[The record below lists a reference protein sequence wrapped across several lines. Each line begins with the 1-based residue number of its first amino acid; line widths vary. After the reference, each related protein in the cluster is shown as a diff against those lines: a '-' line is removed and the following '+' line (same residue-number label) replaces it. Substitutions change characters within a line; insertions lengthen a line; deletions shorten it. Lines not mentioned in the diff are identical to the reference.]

1 MEHIISVLVENKSGV
16 LARVAGLFSGRGYNI
31 DTLAV
36 APTQDPGYSR
46 MTIVARGDDP
56 IIEQINKQL
65 NKLIDVVKVT
75 DMTAEEHVERELA
88 LVKVACTSETRADII
103 QLVNVFRARI
113 IDVDLKT
120 LTVEVVGDSRK
131 TEALIELLRSFGI
144 RELVR
149 TGRVA
154 ILRH

>member
-1 MEHIISVLVENKSGV
+1 
-16 LARVAGLFSGRGYNI
+16 
-31 DTLAV
+31 
-36 APTQDPGYSR
+36 
-46 MTIVARGDDP
+46 
-56 IIEQINKQL
+56 
-65 NKLIDVVKVT
+65 VKVQDLTT
-75 DMTAEEHVERELA
+75 DEHVERELA

-103 QLVNVFRARI
+103 QLVNVFRARV

-120 LTVEVVGDSRK
+120 LTVEVVGDARK

>member
-1 MEHIISVLVENKSGV
+1 MEHVISILVQNKSGV

-31 DTLAV
+31 DTLCV
-36 APTQDPGYSR
+36 APTQDTAVSR
-46 MTIVARGDDP
+46 MTIVCRGDDP
-56 IIEQINKQL
+56 IIEQILKQL
-65 NKLIDVVKVT
+65 NKLIDVVKVQDLTT
-75 DMTAEEHVERELA
+75 DEHVERELA

-113 IDVDLKT
+113 IDVNLKT
-120 LTVEVVGDSRK
+120 LTVEVVGDARK
-131 TEALIELLRSFGI
+131 TDALIDLLRSFGI

>member
-1 MEHIISVLVENKSGV
+1 MEHVISVLVENKSGV
-16 LARVAGLFSGRGYNI
+16 LARIAGLFSGRGYNI
-31 DTLAV
+31 DNLCV
-36 APTQDPGYSR
+36 APTQDSAVSR
-46 MTIVARGDDP
+46 MTIVCRGDDP
-56 IIEQINKQL
+56 IIEQILKQL
-65 NKLIDVVKVT
+65 NKLIDVVKVQDLTT
-75 DMTAEEHVERELA
+75 DEHVERELA

-103 QLVNVFRARI
+103 QLVNVFRARV

-120 LTVEVVGDSRK
+120 LTVEVVGDARK